1 MTDATTGIPVWAEI
15 RKATQFDYKKTVEEQ
30 WQTSWLSDFIQTDS
44 LEKYAL
50 EIAATGELVGLGAY
64 RDMPEGVLV
73 YVEYIE
79 SAPHSNPTL
88 AGRRKYKGIGAA
100 LLAYGI
106 QLSID
111 YGYGGAIYLKAKT
124 SDQGTLYSGFW
135 SNSIQQIRSI
145 PAFDRW
151 RSGKRVIFAIFEG
164 GVIMLQEKYAKLDD
178 LAAPNCYVAPPT
190 SEDLSYVVHFRQICK
205 RYNIDFSSAD
215 SDEKNF
221 VMKMAEKSF
230 MPKRA

>member
-1 MTDATTGIPVWAEI
+1 MCGSTLYITQTGTISSSTVF
-15 RKATQFDYKKTVEEQ
+15 KATRYLPSAANSTYNIWYMSGSSYQTTV
-30 WQTSWLSDFIQTDS
+30 S
-44 LEKYAL
+44 LASASSGNL
-50 EIAATGELVGLGAY
+50 NAY
-64 RDMPEGVLV
+64 F
-73 YVEYIE
+73 
-79 SAPHSNPTL
+79 
-88 AGRRKYKGIGAA
+88 K
-100 LLAYGI
+100 
-106 QLSID
+106 
-111 YGYGGAIYLKAKT
+111 LKAP
-124 SDQGTLYSGFW
+124 DPGTLYSGFW

>member
-88 AGRRKYKGIGAA
+88 AGRRKWSSVACLWHSVIDRLRIRWSDLFKG
-100 LLAYGI
+100 
-106 QLSID
+106 
-111 YGYGGAIYLKAKT
+111 KNFRN
-124 SDQGTLYSGFW
+124 QGTLYSGFW

>member
-1 MTDATTGIPVWAEI
+1 MKVEYYVTDATTGIPVWAEI

-44 LEKYAL
+44 LE
-50 EIAATGELVGLGAY
+50 
-64 RDMPEGVLV
+64 
-73 YVEYIE
+73 
-79 SAPHSNPTL
+79 
-88 AGRRKYKGIGAA
+88 
-100 LLAYGI
+100 
-106 QLSID
+106 
-111 YGYGGAIYLKAKT
+111 
-124 SDQGTLYSGFW
+124 
-135 SNSIQQIRSI
+135 NSIQQIRSI